1 MKYRRFDTERR
12 VLLDNAL
19 IIQDIE
25 HAYRKVIEKFDNN
38 DKKEALK
45 FLQKNLNGISSSSL
59 KSDMLI
65 AMRYSEKVFS

>member
-25 HAYRKVIEKFDNN
+25 HVYTKVIEHIDNK
-38 DKKEALK
+38 DRPEALK

-59 KSDMLI
+59 KYNMLI

>member
-25 HAYRKVIEKFDNN
+25 HAYHKVIEKFDNN
-38 DKKEALK
+38 DKTEALK